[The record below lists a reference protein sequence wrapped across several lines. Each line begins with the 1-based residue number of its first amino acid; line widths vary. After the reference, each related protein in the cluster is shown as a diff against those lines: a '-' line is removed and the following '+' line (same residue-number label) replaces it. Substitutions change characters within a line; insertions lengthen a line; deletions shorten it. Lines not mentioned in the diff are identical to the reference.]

1 MRNLPVVTKNLL
13 LANVV
18 IWLLDGMLERYGIR
32 LVEWFGLINWSFSS
46 FAGGHAS
53 FHVWQPLTYM
63 FMHANFTHL
72 FCNMFAVLMFGPALE
87 HEWGEKKFLIYY
99 LVCGVG
105 AALVQ
110 QAVWSLFMPGQLA
123 VTIGASGAVFGILL
137 AFAWLFPDV
146 PLFLLFI
153 PVPIRAR
160 IFVIIYAVIEL
171 FAGIGNFAGD
181 NVAHFAHLGGMLF
194 GLLLI
199 LWWQKG
205 PKLWNKRGR
214 IHLAD
219 DEREK
224 GERDFSGYHYHPSEK
239 E

>member
-1 MRNLPVVTKNLL
+1 MRNLPIVTKNLL
-13 LANVV
+13 LANVIV
-18 IWLLDGMLERYGIR
+18 WLLDSLLERYGIQ

-46 FAGGHAS
+46 FTYSHPS
-53 FHVWQPLTYM
+53 FHLWQPLTYM

-87 HEWGEKKFLIYY
+87 REWGERKFLLYY

-110 QAVWSLFMPGQLA
+110 EAVWALFMPGQIA

-137 AFAWLFPDV
+137 AFGWIFPDI
-146 PLFLLFI
+146 PLYILFI

-160 IFVIIYAVIEL
+160 IFVIVYAVIEL
-171 FAGIGNFAGD
+171 FAGIGHFAGD

-205 PKLWNKRGR
+205 AKLWGKRPR
-214 IHLAD
+214 IHPVD

-224 GERDFSGYHYHPSEK
+224 GERDFSGYHYHPSER